1 MTTKMFTRAGA
12 ILAVALIAAC
22 QSTPEPQPQPPAP
35 APARDW
41 VSEIRERA
49 ASEPSYVEVLPLTDP
64 GLEDLRELAR
74 NAEAEKRYAAADE
87 HLAEALSLV
96 PDDPELWQWRAE
108 LALEERRWQDAQAH
122 ARQSEALG
130 PKLGN
135 LCLRNWM
142 TLLAVSEE
150 TADLEGSNEARE
162 RAARCPV
169 RAPVRL

>member
-1 MTTKMFTRAGA
+1 MKMFTRT
-12 ILAVALIAAC
+12 ALVSVLLLLAAC
-22 QSTPEPQPQPPAP
+22 QSTPEPQPEPPAP

-64 GLEDLRELAR
+64 GLEDLRVLAR
-74 NAEAEKRYAAADE
+74 DAESEKRFAAADK

-108 LALEERRWQDAQAH
+108 LALEEQRWQDAQAH

-150 TADLEGSNEARE
+150 TADAAGSAEARE
-162 RAARCPV
+162 RAAKCPV